1 MRSLR
6 VHLIQCSGVITVPA
20 QPLRPR
26 HNYIL
31 TLLLSAICS
40 PRIYNAFVKLVAN
53 TLATKLPNLDK
64 EEIKV
69 ILRWMLREQ
78 IKSEHENYPKVK
90 LKE

>member
-6 VHLIQCSGVITVPA
+6 VHLIQCSGVITVHYT

-26 HNYIL
+26 HSYIL

-40 PRIYNAFVKLVAN
+40 PRIYNTFVKLVAN

-64 EEIKV
+64 EIKV
-69 ILRWMLREQ
+69 ILRWTLREQ

-90 LKE
+90 PKE